1 MVTTVS
7 GTNNLFSKRVEKI
20 PISKQRK
27 GRELDVITLRN
38 HAPRSYITG
47 LSVTVS
53 VLDMII
59 V

>member
-27 GRELDVITLRN
+27 GRELDVITLR